1 MENYLHDIA
10 IVQEMV
16 QMNRLL
22 ICKSI
27 MEEMGWET
35 VESFQ
40 TIHNYIDV
48 GYGILRKGA
57 VSARY
62 KERLVIPINMRDGVL
77 FCRGKGNKIWNY
89 SAPHGAGR
97 IMSRGQAKERISMEE
112 FTKSMDGIFT
122 TSVCQ
127 ATLDEAPQA
136 YKPMQEI
143 MENIQDTVE
152 VMDIWKPVY
161 NYKSNS

>member
-1 MENYLHDIA
+1 
-10 IVQEMV
+10 
-16 QMNRLL
+16 
-22 ICKSI
+22 
-27 MEEMGWET
+27 
-35 VESFQ
+35 
-40 TIHNYIDV
+40 
-48 GYGILRKGA
+48 
-57 VSARY
+57 
-62 KERLVIPINMRDGVL
+62 
-77 FCRGKGNKIWNY
+77 
-89 SAPHGAGR
+89 
-97 IMSRGQAKERISMEE
+97 MSRGQAKERISMEE